1 MKSILTLLICIIS
14 LYSSAQCVKLYIQEH
29 IGGSPICNLSAGDYI
44 EICEDENEVNGCP
57 RNFYIYDKG
66 YESGSLTYELSLD
79 RGWNTHYMTLMV
91 NPKNKRIGFSLQG
104 QNGVYSYITEN
115 EMELIRAKQEEQQ
128 AIENQKRVELAKLQ
142 DEKRHLL
149 IDQLYLEKK
158 IEAAKNEMDKLNY
171 PQNYKN
177 KKNID
182 TEYLSFTKA
191 KKERE
196 AIEDLVTINDIRRLL
211 NSNDI
216 VKVVQ
221 SWVSLHSKTNLQ
233 NIKDSIF
240 QFILRNETGNVPV
253 SLTNSDL
260 PKFIELNKVQ
270 IGNSYKSITKDTNII
285 IQFDQLGKCLQN
297 ENYTWNSTVFKKYS
311 DDFFTYQTLKIPV
324 SLKIKD
330 TKIEKKAELLYAGTK
345 KTLALSRK
353 GNIYKLNLLS
363 ADIID
368 LTTWKQNYDEKL
380 PKNEVRIEVFFT
392 RNLFA
397 NDIIIDSKEI
407 LKSNNQKLNPRTLRK
422 VGRIATITA
431 ILGWFGL
438 RIMEN
443 QSIK

>member
-1 MKSILTLLICIIS
+1 MKIFLLTTSLLLNLFAFCQCDEYYINELISGNDDKCYFEGGTKVRFCPNLQGMAIGELTLDIYQWDGISTQYITVTKNGGIAGTIVLKLNEKELLLNLNGCGGSRTYSIS
-14 LYSSAQCVKLYIQEH
+14 LS
-29 IGGSPICNLSAGDYI
+29 
-44 EICEDENEVNGCP
+44 
-57 RNFYIYDKG
+57 
-66 YESGSLTYELSLD
+66 
-79 RGWNTHYMTLMV
+79 
-91 NPKNKRIGFSLQG
+91 KNK
-104 QNGVYSYITEN
+104 Y
-115 EMELIRAKQEEQQ
+115 EQWLGE
-128 AIENQKRVELAKLQ
+128 IEVKKNAD
-142 DEKRHLL
+142 DEKRWLL
-149 IDQLYLEKK
+149 IDQLCLEKK

-196 AIEDLVTINDIRRLL
+196 VIEDLVTINDIRRLL

-216 VKVVQ
+216 EKVVQ
-221 SWVSLHSKTNLQ
+221 TWENLHSKTNLQ

-240 QFILRNETGNVPV
+240 QLILRNETGNVPV
-253 SLTNSDL
+253 SLTNSDF

-285 IQFDQLGKCLQN
+285 IQFDQLGKCLQKDA
-297 ENYTWNSTVFKKYS
+297 YTWNSNVFKKYS

-330 TKIEKKAELLYAGTK
+330 TKTEKKAELLYAGTK

-363 ADIID
+363 MDIID
-368 LTTWKQNYDEKL
+368 LTTWEQNYDEKL

>member
-1 MKSILTLLICIIS
+1 MKIFLLTTSLLLNLFAFCQCDEYYINELISGNDDKCYFEGGTKVRFCPNLQGMAIGELTLDIYQWDGISTQYITVTKNGGIAGTIVLKLNEKELLLNLNGCGGSRTYSIS
-14 LYSSAQCVKLYIQEH
+14 LS
-29 IGGSPICNLSAGDYI
+29 
-44 EICEDENEVNGCP
+44 
-57 RNFYIYDKG
+57 
-66 YESGSLTYELSLD
+66 
-79 RGWNTHYMTLMV
+79 
-91 NPKNKRIGFSLQG
+91 KNK
-104 QNGVYSYITEN
+104 Y
-115 EMELIRAKQEEQQ
+115 EQWLGE
-128 AIENQKRVELAKLQ
+128 IEVKKNAD
-142 DEKRHLL
+142 DEKRWLL
-149 IDQLYLEKK
+149 IDQLCLEKK

-196 AIEDLVTINDIRRLL
+196 VIEDLVTINDIRRLL

-216 VKVVQ
+216 EKVVQ
-221 SWVSLHSKTNLQ
+221 TWENLHSKTNLQ

-240 QFILRNETGNVPV
+240 QLIHRNETGNVPV
-253 SLTNSDL
+253 SLTNSDF

-285 IQFDQLGKCLQN
+285 IQFDQLGKCLQKDA
-297 ENYTWNSTVFKKYS
+297 YTWNSNVFKKYS

-330 TKIEKKAELLYAGTK
+330 TKTEKKAELLYAGTK

-363 ADIID
+363 MDIID
-368 LTTWKQNYDEKL
+368 LTTWEQNYDEKL

-392 RNLFA
+392 RNLVA